1 MEIAKWTFTS
11 AQLQAIVSKAIQQSA
26 QASSIRLLR
35 LEVLENELPE
45 EMRRLEVQ
53 RTELKTRYKMLTRRR
68 TTVVDALSAHM
79 SEWDGENP
87 TSALRLL
94 DNLKEVAASLD
105 QVAEELHSV
114 DGQLAHLDSMTHIHT
129 GSALA
134 MALRKLNASFLK
146 QVAENQTLMKR
157 IETLE
162 AERDEGWR
170 QAECEANEFDRMS
183 ERDRADGPSSKRS
196 SRVSAKRKSSSRASR
211 AGLRTSSQRFSQAS
225 SLASSGIH
233 SYGMTPS
240 RSPLL
245 RLEEIPPVP
254 PIPKRRPL
262 DILTHSPPL
271 RSSEAPS
278 TTGPTPTSE
287 SRALAKAQDDLYAML
302 GLINPERPLRRS
314 SSASALGSPS
324 QSGSD
329 RLARPPN
336 LMPSDDGYSS
346 FRRSSLPPDSQLAE
360 VYNAMEADRNAVLA
374 TIDMLSSDTR

>member
-1 MEIAKWTFTS
+1 
-11 AQLQAIVSKAIQQSA
+11 
-26 QASSIRLLR
+26 
-35 LEVLENELPE
+35 
-45 EMRRLEVQ
+45 
-53 RTELKTRYKMLTRRR
+53 
-68 TTVVDALSAHM
+68 
-79 SEWDGENP
+79 
-87 TSALRLL
+87 
-94 DNLKEVAASLD
+94 
-105 QVAEELHSV
+105 
-114 DGQLAHLDSMTHIHT
+114 
-129 GSALA
+129 

-162 AERDEGWR
+162 AERDEGR
-170 QAECEANEFDRMS
+170 MDVVETLQQGVCEKEVEFEGVES
-183 ERDRADGPSSKRS
+183 GSAYIEPAVQSGF
-196 SRVSAKRKSSSRASR
+196 VS
-211 AGLRTSSQRFSQAS
+211 GQQWDT
-225 SLASSGIH
+225 
-233 SYGMTPS
+233 
-240 RSPLL
+240 LL
-245 RLEEIPPVP
+245 RYDAVE
-254 PIPKRRPL
+254 KSASATGGNSTRPT
-262 DILTHSPPL
+262 DTETKASGYPHPLTTIKKL
-271 RSSEAPS
+271 R
-278 TTGPTPTSE
+278 GPTPTSE